1 MEAKLELNQRSLS
14 VDIQLPRLY
23 SNTIIL
29 NLNPRAEKKTHTYN
43 CNLKPVKMPLK
54 TMIRLKSL
62 DDNRLKKYPTT
73 HLQPFEIAPSS
84 QTNNKWHSFLL
95 FIWFYQSQIYTRKRM
110 KPQHSVKHVVVLEY
124 VSKWMKSSAFYSVL
138 RLIDFSGN
146 WIILSLRAYRYP
158 IQNHFNLI

>member
-29 NLNPRAEKKTHTYN
+29 NLNPRAEKKHTPITVIWSQLKCRLKQWLDSNLSMITDLKNTQPLIYSPLKLHQA
-43 CNLKPVKMPLK
+43 LKPI
-54 TMIRLKSL
+54 TNDTHFFYSFDFINHKSI
-62 DDNRLKKYPTT
+62 
-73 HLQPFEIAPSS
+73 Q
-84 QTNNKWHSFLL
+84 
-95 FIWFYQSQIYTRKRM
+95 RKRM

-138 RLIDFSGN
+138 RLIDLSGN